1 MDGTTSSVVAG
12 LVVPAIHVLSGR
24 KKKKDVDARDKRG
37 HDVERIATDR
47 IECPN
52 GFIGNRSQAQ
62 AKGGRTAQRRPPN
75 VAACLVRPASAPTAV
90 AAAAGRSC
98 RSLSR
103 LVVGNHAAAD
113 RRQNGGA
120 VFREIPGALA

>member
-90 AAAAGRSC
+90 PPAPGRIPP
-98 RSLSR
+98 SLS
-103 LVVGNHAAAD
+103 L
-113 RRQNGGA
+113 
-120 VFREIPGALA
+120 LASATHTRSTP